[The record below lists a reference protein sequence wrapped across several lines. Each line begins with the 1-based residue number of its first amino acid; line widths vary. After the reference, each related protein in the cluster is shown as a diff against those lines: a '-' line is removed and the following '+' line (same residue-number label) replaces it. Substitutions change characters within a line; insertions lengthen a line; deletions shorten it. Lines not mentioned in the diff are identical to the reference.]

1 MSVIDASQIVD
12 VEGEPEVAPGH
23 DRRRAVA
30 LAFAMF
36 LSVGATAVGRDGPP
50 ATAPVDP
57 PHTLVLSRDG
67 DAVLF
72 AFPDRLANEPPANLS
87 YVTVVVRGTKGL
99 AVNTGRISVRD
110 DVKWSGPGSQ
120 PGAAQ
125 GWQVMW
131 TEGGTAYTLSSDNG
145 SLPDLLR
152 VAGSLR

>member
-12 VEGEPEVAPGH
+12 VDGEPEVALGH

-36 LSVGATAVGRDGPP
+36 LSVGATVVGRDGPP

-72 AFPDRLANEPPANLS
+72 AFPDRLANEPPPNLS
-87 YVTVVVRGTKGL
+87 YVTVLVRGTKGL
-99 AVNTGRISVRD
+99 AVNTGRIGVRD
-110 DVKWSGPGSQ
+110 DIKSIAPGSQ
-120 PGAAQ
+120 PSAAQ
-125 GWQVMW
+125 GWLVTW
-131 TEGGTAYTLSSDNG
+131 TEGGIAYTLSSDHG

>member
-1 MSVIDASQIVD
+1 MSVIDASQIVE
-12 VEGEPEVAPGH
+12 VEGEPEVAPGQ

-67 DAVLF
+67 SAVLF

-99 AVNTGRISVRD
+99 AVNTGRIGVRD
-110 DVKWSGPGSQ
+110 DVKGSGAGSQ
-120 PGAAQ
+120 PSAGER
-125 GWQVMW
+125 WQVMW
-131 TEGGTAYTLSSDNG
+131 TEGGTAYTLSSDHG

-152 VAGSLR
+152 VAGLLR

>member
-1 MSVIDASQIVD
+1 MSGISRVVIDVD
-12 VEGEPEVAPGH
+12 GEDPTPPGQ
-23 DRRRAVA
+23 DRRRAIA

-36 LSVGATAVGRDGPP
+36 LSVGVTAVGRDGPP

-57 PHTLVLSRDG
+57 PHTLVFSRDG
-67 DAVLF
+67 NAVLF
-72 AFPDRLANEPPANLS
+72 AFPDRLANEPPPNLS

-99 AVNTGRISVRD
+99 AVNTGRIGVRD
-110 DVKWSGPGSQ
+110 EVKGSATGSQ
-120 PGAAQ
+120 PSAAQ

-131 TEGGTAYTLSSDNG
+131 TEGGTAYTLSSDRG